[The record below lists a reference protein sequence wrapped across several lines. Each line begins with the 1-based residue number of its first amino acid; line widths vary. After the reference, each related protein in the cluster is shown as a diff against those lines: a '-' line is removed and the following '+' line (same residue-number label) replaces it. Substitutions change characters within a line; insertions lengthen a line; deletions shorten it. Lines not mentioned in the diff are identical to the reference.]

1 MQRAQILHHNQQNKA
16 RCYSVKRAHHN
27 RYSLPK
33 PYDEIASALY
43 IKVGKGKVE
52 KTEEISPSSFVDYDK
67 NGGIIGIEML
77 NTKKS
82 KANKITLD

>member
-1 MQRAQILHHNQQNKA
+1 MKKQKIQFT
-16 RCYSVKRAHHN
+16 
-27 RYSLPK
+27 
-33 PYDEIASALY
+33 YDEIASALY

-82 KANKITLD
+82 KANKITLDLKSLQGIAF